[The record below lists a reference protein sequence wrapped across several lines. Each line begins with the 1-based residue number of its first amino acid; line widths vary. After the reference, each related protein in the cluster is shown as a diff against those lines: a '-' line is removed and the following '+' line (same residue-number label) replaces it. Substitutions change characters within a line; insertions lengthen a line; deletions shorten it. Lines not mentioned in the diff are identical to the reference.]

1 MITILFLITI
11 NQKSQKFNF
20 GKFKF
25 RNLLDQS
32 KVNEIC
38 ERTNSEVK
46 EFFETRNSKLT
57 EIDYGNDKEY
67 INDLL
72 NIIDEKC

>member
-1 MITILFLITI
+1 MW
-11 NQKSQKFNF
+11 K
-20 GKFKF
+20 
-25 RNLLDQS
+25 
-32 KVNEIC
+32 
-38 ERTNSEVK
+38 TNSEVK

-72 NIIDEKC
+72 NIIDENEKI